1 MPRTAILRP
10 KLRESRGAKGLAAWV
25 VNVPPNLSPTG
36 KRQQL
41 FFPTK
46 TAASVEC
53 EKLKARKDNFGLS
66 LNGMTLSKIAEAS
79 EAYKLLEPLGINL
92 IHAVRDHV
100 RRHEEK
106 SASRPWGAVFAEYMG
121 MPKKRSAKYEK
132 DLWEAQETTR
142 PLNDKLISEITTQDV
157 EKALSQFAPSTRNAK
172 LRILRAVFNLGCKRR
187 YLAENPVERMDFA
200 ELESG
205 EVEVFT
211 VNETNA
217 LLQASIETDLAL
229 LPYFVLGFFCGI
241 RPEGELGK
249 LDWSDVNLT
258 DRVIEIR
265 PSVSK
270 TGRRRFV
277 DISENA
283 ASWLEIYRHRGGI
296 MTGRAVPFG
305 KSLSTA
311 RRRVVQDKTVDN
323 MAQGKVKVSKWIQ
336 QGMRHSYCS
345 YWLAKYKDVNKL
357 VLQSGHTD
365 AHTMW
370 EYYHR
375 GVTEAE
381 AEKFWSITPSSD
393 LANVVAFQNQT

>member
-1 MPRTAILRP
+1 MPRTSTLKPAFRP
-10 KLRESRGAKGLAAWV
+10 ERHVKGLAAWV
-25 VNVPPNLSPTG
+25 ANIPSELSPTG

-41 FFPTK
+41 FFSTK
-46 TAASVEC
+46 SEAQTEC
-53 EKLKARKDNFGLS
+53 EKLKSRKDNFGIS
-66 LNGMTLSKIAEAS
+66 LNTMTAARVAEAS
-79 EAYKLLEPLGINL
+79 ESYKLLEPFGMNL
-92 IHAVRDHV
+92 IDAVRDHV

-106 SASRPWGAVFAEYMG
+106 NASKPWSEVFTEYMG

-132 DLWEAQETTR
+132 DLRETQETTQS
-142 PLNDKLISEITTQDV
+142 LSDKLISEITTQDV
-157 EKALSQFAPSTRNAK
+157 EKALSQLAPSTRNAK

-211 VNETNA
+211 VNEVNA
-217 LLQASIETDLAL
+217 LLHASVETDLAL
-229 LPYFVLGFFCGI
+229 LPYFVLGLFCGI

-270 TGRRRFV
+270 NGRRRFV

-283 ASWLEIYRHRGGI
+283 ASWLEAYRQLAGVL
-296 MTGRAVPFG
+296 TGRTVPFD
-305 KSLSTA
+305 KSLLTA
-311 RRRVVQDKTVDN
+311 RRRVVQGKT
-323 MAQGKVKVSKWIQ
+323 KVSEWIQ
-336 QGMRHSYCS
+336 QGMRHSFCS

-370 EYYHR
+370 EHYHR

-381 AEKFWSITPSSD
+381 AAKFWAIMPPAD
-393 LANVVAFQNQT
+393 LPNVIAFQKEA

>member
-1 MPRTAILRP
+1 MARSATLKPKFRANRP
-10 KLRESRGAKGLAAWV
+10 SPWC
-25 VNVPPNLSPTG
+25 VNVPKELSETG
-36 KRQQL
+36 RRQEL
-41 FFPTK
+41 FFATK
-46 TAASVEC
+46 LKAVAEC
-53 EKLKARKDNFGLS
+53 EKLKARKDNFGIS
-66 LNGMTLSKIAEAS
+66 LNTMTAARIAEAS
-79 EAYKLLEPLGINL
+79 QAYKLLEPFGINL
-92 IHAVRDHV
+92 IDAVRDHV

-106 SASRPWGAVFAEYMG
+106 SASKPWGEVFTEYLG

-132 DLWEAQETTR
+132 DLREAQESTR
-142 PLNDKLISEITTQDV
+142 SFDAKLISEITTKDV
-157 EKALSQFAPSTRNAK
+157 EKSLSQLAPSTRDAK

-187 YLAENPVERMDFA
+187 YLAENPIERMDFA
-200 ELESG
+200 EPESG

-211 VNETNA
+211 VDQATA
-217 LLQASIETDLAL
+217 LLHGAAETDLAL
-229 LPYFVLGFFCGI
+229 LPYFILGVFCGI

-249 LDWSDVNLT
+249 LDWADVNLI

-265 PSVSK
+265 PAVSK

-283 ASWLEIYRHRGGI
+283 VTWLELYRQRGGI
-296 MTGRAVPFG
+296 LTGRSVPFG
-305 KSLSTA
+305 KSLLTA
-311 RRRVVQDKTVDN
+311 RRRLVQVK
-323 MAQGKVKVSKWIQ
+323 AKVAVWIQ

-370 EYYHR
+370 EHYHR

-381 AEKFWSITPSSD
+381 AEKFWSITPPAD
-393 LANVVAFQNQT
+393 LANVIAFQKQA

>member
-1 MPRTAILRP
+1 MPRTSNLKPAFRP
-10 KLRESRGAKGLAAWV
+10 ERHAKGLAAWA
-25 VNVPPNLSPTG
+25 VNIPSGLSPTR

-41 FFPTK
+41 FFSTK
-46 TAASVEC
+46 TDAQTEC

-66 LNGMTLSKIAEAS
+66 LNAITPSKIAEAN
-79 EAYKLLEPLGINL
+79 EAYKLLEPFGMNL
-92 IHAVRDHV
+92 IDAVRDHV

-106 SASRPWGAVFAEYMG
+106 SASKPWGEVFTEYMG

-132 DLWEAQETTR
+132 DLREAQETTQS
-142 PLNDKLISEITTQDV
+142 LNDKLISEITTQDV
-157 EKALSQFAPSTRNAK
+157 EKALSQLAPSTRNAK

-211 VNETNA
+211 VNEANA
-217 LLQASIETDLAL
+217 LLQAAAETDLAL
-229 LPYFVLGFFCGI
+229 LPYFVLGLFCGI

-249 LDWSDVNLT
+249 LDWSDVNLI

-265 PSVSK
+265 PAVSK
-270 TGRRRFV
+270 TRRRRFV

-283 ASWLEIYRHRGGI
+283 IAWLEHYRQRGGI
-296 MTGRAVPFG
+296 STGRAVPFG
-305 KSLSTA
+305 KSLLTA
-311 RRRVVQDKTVDN
+311 RRRLVQAKANV
-323 MAQGKVKVSKWIQ
+323 AKWIQ

-345 YWLAKYKDVNKL
+345 NWLSAFKDVNKL

-370 EYYHR
+370 EHYHR

-381 AEKFWSITPSSD
+381 AKKFWSILPPQPER
-393 LANVVAFQNQT
+393 NVVAFKQSI